1 MLYKFRNKTCRGCV
15 YIRELTDFFSFTGK
29 WIIKGNKKVLS
40 LTYIYDKVLELIQYR
55 VYCKMKDR
63 LQKLAGDINSNIT
76 ELTWTSFLPLYSQ
89 ILPRKVWS
97 IVLGIGSI
105 SQAMLTTV
113 IICMNCVGRRWFSKD
128 NRTQEDNKN

>member
-1 MLYKFRNKTCRGCV
+1 
-15 YIRELTDFFSFTGK
+15 
-29 WIIKGNKKVLS
+29 
-40 LTYIYDKVLELIQYR
+40 
-55 VYCKMKDR
+55 MKDR

-97 IVLGIGSI
+97 MVLGIGSI

-113 IICMNCVGRRWFSKD
+113 IICMNCVGRRWFS
-128 NRTQEDNKN
+128 